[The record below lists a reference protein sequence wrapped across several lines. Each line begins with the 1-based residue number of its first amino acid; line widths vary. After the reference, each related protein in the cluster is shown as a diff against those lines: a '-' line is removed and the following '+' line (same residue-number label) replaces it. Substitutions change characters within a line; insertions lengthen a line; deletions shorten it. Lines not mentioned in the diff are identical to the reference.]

1 MGPENLHVLGAAA
14 AASPWTTLGVTLGW
28 IT

>member
-14 AASPWTTLGVTLGW
+14 AAGPWTTLGVTPGW
-28 IT
+28 KT